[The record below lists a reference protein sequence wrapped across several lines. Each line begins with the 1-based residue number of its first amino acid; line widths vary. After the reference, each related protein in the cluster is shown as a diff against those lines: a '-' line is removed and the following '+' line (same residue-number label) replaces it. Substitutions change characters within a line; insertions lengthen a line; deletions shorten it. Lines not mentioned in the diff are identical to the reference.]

1 MAQNVI
7 STAIL
12 IIAAV
17 IAVVALINGVFPSVY
32 QMSGSMTT
40 VSDAS
45 NDRMKTEIKI
55 ICESANLTDHS
66 LNVYLKN
73 TGDKKITGANL
84 AKSDVYYGIG
94 DAMVRCSSDGS
105 SGAIWTYSFAEG
117 NEDATWDP
125 GETLN
130 LWLQTASHDF
140 NAPGQRVKIVL
151 YNGVG
156 DEATFTL

>member
-7 STAIL
+7 STAII

-17 IAVVALINGVFPSVY
+17 IAVVALINGLFPSVY
-32 QMSGSMTT
+32 QMSGSMTS

-55 ICESANLTDHS
+55 ICESGNQTDHS
-66 LNVYLKN
+66 LNVYVKN
-73 TGDKKITGANL
+73 TGDRRL
-84 AKSDVYYGIG
+84 ADAYIGKTDVYFGTEAAVERCNHPGGASPTWQYGIMDGNG
-94 DAMVRCSSDGS
+94 DA
-105 SGAIWTYSFAEG
+105 Y
-117 NEDATWDP
+117 WDP

-130 LWLQTASHDF
+130 IWVLTADHDF
-140 NAPGQRVKIVL
+140 RTPGQRIKIML

-156 DEATFTL
+156 AEETFTL

>member
-7 STAIL
+7 GTAIL
-12 IIAAV
+12 IIAGV
-17 IAVVALINGVFPSVY
+17 IAVVALINGVFPSIY

-55 ICESANLTDHS
+55 ICESGNPLNHS

-73 TGDKKITGANL
+73 TGDQKITAAHIGM
-84 AKSDVYYGIG
+84 SDVYFGTG
-94 DAMVRCSSDGS
+94 TAMEKCSSDGS
-105 SGAIWTYSFAEG
+105 SGANWTCSIAGG
-117 NEDATWDP
+117 NEDTTWDP

-130 LWLQTASHDF
+130 LWLQTTSHDF